1 MFDRHKK
8 AFVPNEEVISTNKES
23 VYMVVIYFF

>member
-8 AFVPNEEVISTNKES
+8 SICPPKEEVISTNKEI
-23 VYMVVIYFF
+23 VYMVVNFS